1 MGDWVLLRL
10 HHHTAV
16 GITPASSSKLG
27 PHYFGPYQ
35 VIERIGAVACRLRL
49 PPKARIHDV
58 FHVALLKKFEGAPPA
73 ELVPLPPILYG
84 RVVPTPFPGG
94 SCTPELWPLGITCAV
109 GGPCCS

>member
-1 MGDWVLLRL
+1 
-10 HHHTAV
+10 
-16 GITPASSSKLG
+16 
-27 PHYFGPYQ
+27 
-35 VIERIGAVACRLRL
+35 VACRLRL